1 MMARAVPMKVLLRLF
16 RLGTL
21 SITAAVVGCFYS
33 GCFYPPM
40 RPRGAPS
47 PAITVDKPFDLVW
60 DATHKVIT
68 VNGYRVV
75 TEEPGSG
82 LIETQ
87 TSGGF
92 TLKDADCGQLRSVAN
107 KYAAE
112 PGIDATVVYN
122 FYVKPAG
129 DEATAVTVQGTF
141 DAPLQIPLRPTT
153 DVQCFSRGVQERR
166 LLKEIA
172 AASAQEH
179 RPVFTQSTIK

>member
-1 MMARAVPMKVLLRLF
+1 MMARAVPMKASLCLF

-21 SITAAVVGCFYS
+21 SVATAFI

-40 RPRGAPS
+40 RPPNAAPT
-47 PAITVDKPFDLVW
+47 AITVDKPFDLVW
-60 DATHKVIT
+60 DATHKVIAA
-68 VNGYRVV
+68 NGYRVV
-75 TEEPGSG
+75 TEEPDSG

-92 TLKDADCGQLRSVAN
+92 SLKDADCGQLRSVAN
-107 KYAAE
+107 KYQAE

-129 DEATAVTVQGTF
+129 GEATTVSVQGTF
-141 DAPLQIPLRPTT
+141 DAPLQIPMHPTT
-153 DVQCFSRGVQERR
+153 DVQCVSRGVQERR
-166 LLKEIA
+166 LLKAIA

-179 RPVFTQSTIK
+179 RPVFTQSTVK